1 VNDEHLSDDQ
11 LQRYADGDL
20 PSAQE
25 ATAAQ
30 HLGGCARC
38 EEAHHRLIELHRV
51 IGISAEYS
59 AQGVDFDALYQRIE
73 KGTRE
78 VREPGQI
85 ERLSVWWRELVEQ
98 RPSRL
103 WLPAAGALCAAAA
116 VALLVR
122 SPTPPP
128 REMLATQGAPAV
140 PAPSQAAPPAPVQQA
155 PQALASAGSEVIG
168 VDFGSGTGSVIEI
181 ALADGTSTPVVW
193 INDDEP

>member
-20 PSAQE
+20 PSGQA

-38 EEAHHRLIELHRV
+38 EEAHHRLVELNRV

-73 KGTRE
+73 KGARE
-78 VREPGQI
+78 ASEPGQI

-98 RPSRL
+98 RPGRL

-116 VALLVR
+116 VALLFR

-128 REMLATQGAPAV
+128 RNMLASQSVPTVPSPSRAAQPSPA
-140 PAPSQAAPPAPVQQA
+140 QQA
-155 PQALASAGSEVIG
+155 PQALAAVGSEVIG